1 LVFFPLL
8 LFFDGLVETSSSSSS
23 LSSSLSLVVVVV
35 VDVVEVE
42 VDEKEVVG
50 ASGRMAG
57 SEGCSVGRSV
67 GNMLGLDVVADDC
80 AMVAGSV

>member
-8 LFFDGLVETSSSSSS
+8 LFFDGLVETSSLSSS
-23 LSSSLSLVVVVV
+23 LSSSLVV
-35 VDVVEVE
+35 VDVVEVVEVDE
-42 VDEKEVVG
+42 VDEKEEVVG